1 MPTPF
6 ITNVNSNF
14 FYDRSWIEAR
24 QLTEDDIDWTN
35 WVFSKEVMPDE
46 RNPWSFIH
54 AFCHM
59 VVKPEVSN
67 FSSFP
72 ADAVKRFEEFC
83 YRSSERKITS
93 CEINEQISLV
103 GIRKEKQYLKVNE
116 TIAQIKEQ
124 VKLNGDQLRSQALD
138 QVNKKIALYLEKER
152 ENYIN
157 EFVRCMSSFES
168 YDMAEVDRIAGN
180 ENLNVDIAMMREQ
193 LSFKVVELNK
203 NRNNA
208 IINSWKKEDDRKY
221 PQVAV
226 DRLLERLSTPGGFVR
241 VDFSKIV
248 SVHN

>member
-6 ITNVNSNF
+6 ITNVNPNF
-14 FYDRSWIEAR
+14 FYGCSWIESR
-24 QLTEDDIDWTN
+24 QLTEDDIDWTK
-35 WVFSKEVMPDE
+35 WVFSKEATSGWDA
-46 RNPWSFIH
+46 WSFVN

-83 YRSSERKITS
+83 YRFSERKIAS

-103 GIRKEKQYLKVNE
+103 GIRKEKQHLKVNE
-116 TIAQIKEQ
+116 ILAQMKEN
-124 VKLNGDQLRSQALD
+124 VKQNGDQLRSQALD

-157 EFVRCMSSFES
+157 EFVRCMSSFDS

-180 ENLNVDIAMMREQ
+180 ENLNVDIAMIREQ
-193 LSFKVVELNK
+193 LSFKIAELNK
-203 NRNNA
+203 NRNNV
-208 IINSWKKEDDRKY
+208 IVNSWKKEDNRKY
-221 PQVAV
+221 PKIVV
-226 DRLLERLSTPGGFVR
+226 DRLLERLSTPGGFVMGN
-241 VDFSKIV
+241 FSKIV
-248 SVHN
+248 GFHS